1 MISQSNCLSPPSST
15 WCSPSHTG
23 CCMKVNEKI
32 RLLREKNHLTQEDMA
47 NRLQLST
54 NGYANIERGETKLTF
69 ERLEQIAQ
77 IFDIDVT
84 ELVSYGEQNAIN
96 YVHSTSNHS
105 LNIVGQA
112 SNELLEAE
120 IVKLNLIISHKDE
133 LLENQ
138 KALLEQQKQQ
148 IDTLNLLIATLQNK

>member
-1 MISQSNCLSPPSST
+1 
-15 WCSPSHTG
+15 
-23 CCMKVNEKI
+23 MKVNEKI
-32 RLLREKNHLTQEDMA
+32 RLLREKNHFTQEEMA

-69 ERLEQIAQ
+69 ERLEQIAE

-112 SNELLEAE
+112 SKELLEAE

-148 IDTLNLLIATLQNK
+148 IDTLNLLVATLQNK

>member
-1 MISQSNCLSPPSST
+1 
-15 WCSPSHTG
+15 
-23 CCMKVNEKI
+23 MKVNEKI

-69 ERLEQIAQ
+69 ERLEQIAE

-105 LNIVGQA
+105 FNIIGQVN
-112 SNELLEAE
+112 NELLEAE
-120 IVKLNLIISHKDE
+120 ILKLNLIISHKDE
-133 LLENQ
+133 LL
-138 KALLEQQKQQ
+138 KSHKDLLEQQKQQ
-148 IDTLNLLIATLQNK
+148 IETLQLLVTTLQKNN

>member
-1 MISQSNCLSPPSST
+1 
-15 WCSPSHTG
+15 
-23 CCMKVNEKI
+23 MKINEKI
-32 RLLREKNHLTQEDMA
+32 RLLREKNHFTQEDMA

-69 ERLEQIAQ
+69 ERLEQIAE

-120 IVKLNLIISHKDE
+120 ILKLNLVISHKDE

-138 KALLEQQKQQ
+138 KALLAQQKQQ
-148 IDTLNLLIATLQNK
+148 IDTLNLLVATLQNK